1 MAVNVN
7 MYALARSM
15 RKPGATKPLHLQFT
29 RGFIFLPEFP
39 CSNMARKAHTTVG
52 STVGHEPKHSIL
64 CRQYPSIIYNVYIY
78 IYMCA
83 CQYIDTHIHTYTI
96 YIYTI
101 YIYTYI
107 YIWISIY
114 IRTCRAMCECMCT
127 YFSGKVMCGF

>member
-78 IYMCA
+78 IHVCVSIYRHTH
-83 CQYIDTHIHTYTI
+83 THIYNI
-96 YIYTI
+96 YIYDI
-101 YIYTYI
+101 YIHI